1 MARWWITFI
10 ILQIEFTTLIAQ
22 NKTSNSVLPLKK
34 RYLIQRN
41 DSTLPVKKRRISGIQ
56 DISSQENDSLLFQ
69 GNLKTGGT
77 PVLSREENYY
87 NNWKLQQ
94 LSMSS
99 FNTSPEIRDHPYN
112 DAGIDL
118 DNAEDVTSVNSSSDS
133 VLNLSLPRA
142 EMMLTENF
150 YFINGSVSNLSLP
163 PVQSMTNRNLSLKF
177 VGRSAS
183 NPLLVF
189 AQLEDGQILQF
200 RPHYE
205 FTGQSTSNLSLS
217 LAQSVANNILKFKFV
232 DGSAAIVLMLPLV
245 LPNKQ
250 IIYFYSCSEFI
261 NGSAS
266 NLSFHPVQCV
276 ANRNLNLKIRDH
288 PYNDAGIDL
297 DNAED
302 VTSVN
307 SSSDSVLNL
316 SLPRAEMMLTENFY
330 SSSDSNPNLT
340 SGSTKEGLI
349 KNPAIFSYFK
359 IRGHPYS
366 DAGINLDSANNVSSV
381 KSSSNSNPNL
391 TSGSTKE
398 GLIKNPAIFS
408 YFKIRGRPYSDA
420 GINLDNAKNVSSVKS
435 ITDSFSYRT
444 LRSAKIMLIKN
455 PVVFSCFKIRD
466 RPYNDTGINLGSA
479 KNVTSVNS
487 SSDSNPNLTSGSA
500 RKGLI
505 NNPVIFSC
513 FKINGRPYDDP
524 RIILNNAKNVT
535 SVNSITD
542 SILNR
547 TLRSAKIIR
556 IKNPVVLSCFKVS
569 GRPYDDPRIILNNA
583 KNVTSVN
590 SSNYSILNLSTRTV
604 MMRHVSNSHMIP
616 CLKVSGRPYDDPRI
630 IYNNSRNVTSVNSG
644 NYSILNLSSHAEMR
658 HISHLHTISCLKNSS
673 I

>member
-22 NKTSNSVLPLKK
+22 NK
-34 RYLIQRN
+34 RN
-41 DSTLPVKKRRISGIQ
+41 DSTLPVKKDVYLEFRIFLLSYCKNIVPATRQ
-56 DISSQENDSLLFQ
+56 HFVENDSLLFQ

-133 VLNLSLPRA
+133 ILNLSLPRA
-142 EMMLTENF
+142 EMMLT
-150 YFINGSVSNLSLP
+150 
-163 PVQSMTNRNLSLKF
+163 
-177 VGRSAS
+177 A
-183 NPLLVF
+183 NP
-189 AQLEDGQILQF
+189 
-200 RPHYE
+200 Y
-205 FTGQSTSNLSLS
+205 
-217 LAQSVANNILKFKFV
+217 FV
-232 DGSAAIVLMLPLV
+232 DGSAAVVLMLPLV

-307 SSSDSVLNL
+307 SSSDSILNL

-366 DAGINLDSANNVSSV
+366 DAGINLDSAKNVSSV

-420 GINLDNAKNVSSVKS
+420 GINLDNAKNVSSV
-435 ITDSFSYRT
+435 
-444 LRSAKIMLIKN
+444 
-455 PVVFSCFKIRD
+455 KIRD

-583 KNVTSVN
+583 KNVTSVS

-658 HISHLHTISCLKNSS
+658 HISHLHTISCLKVVLF
-673 I
+673 